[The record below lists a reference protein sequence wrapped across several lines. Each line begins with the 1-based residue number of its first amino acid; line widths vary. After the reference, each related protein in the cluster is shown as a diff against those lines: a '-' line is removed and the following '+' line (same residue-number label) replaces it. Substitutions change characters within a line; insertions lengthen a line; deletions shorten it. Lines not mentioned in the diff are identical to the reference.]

1 MQNGGCR
8 GARLVVMVYM
18 VALHM
23 LVFWVMARWSHR
35 HADAGHMGAAEL
47 ALLCQ
52 RQGDSSASMLSQ
64 PQQRTLLGILYS

>member
-1 MQNGGCR
+1 M
-8 GARLVVMVYM
+8 VMVYV

-52 RQGDSSASMLSQ
+52 RQGDGSHA
-64 PQQRTLLGILYS
+64 

>member
-1 MQNGGCR
+1 
-8 GARLVVMVYM
+8 M

-35 HADAGHMGAAEL
+35 HAGTGHMGAAEL

-52 RQGDSSASMLSQ
+52 RQGDSSASFVSQQ
-64 PQQRTLLGILYS
+64 PQGRTLLDVPW